1 MAKNLLI
8 LLNETRAIA
17 LNGLHYSENP
27 HDRERYS
34 RLLELSSRRFAHLTD
49 TTNAWV
55 KERFLEEVGYVTPK
69 VGVDAAVFE
78 PDGKM
83 LLVKRRDDG
92 CWCLPCGWAE
102 VGESAY
108 DAMAREVSEETGITA
123 KVKSVIDVFSRFAGT
138 FHQVFS
144 SYHILFYCEAIRGTA
159 KSSTESA
166 VSGYYHY
173 TKVEPWHK
181 DHLERAK
188 AAHQFW
194 IEKVAS
200 RP

>member
-1 MAKNLLI
+1 MAKNLLMF
-8 LLNETRAIA
+8 LNEIRAIA

-27 HDRERYS
+27 HDRERYN
-34 RLLELSSRRFAHLTD
+34 RLLELSSQRYAQLTG
-49 TTNAWV
+49 TTHAWV
-55 KERFLEEVGYVTPK
+55 KERFLEEVGYATPK

-108 DAMAREVSEETGITA
+108 TAIAREVLEETGIT
-123 KVKSVIDVFSRFAGT
+123 VNVESVIDVFSRVAGT
-138 FHQVFS
+138 FQQIFS
-144 SYHILFYCEAIRGTA
+144 SYHILFYCEAVSGIA
-159 KSSTESA
+159 ESSTESA

-173 TKVEPWHK
+173 ATVEPWHK

-188 AAHQFW
+188 VAHQFW
-194 IEKVAS
+194 AEKVAS
-200 RP
+200 RR